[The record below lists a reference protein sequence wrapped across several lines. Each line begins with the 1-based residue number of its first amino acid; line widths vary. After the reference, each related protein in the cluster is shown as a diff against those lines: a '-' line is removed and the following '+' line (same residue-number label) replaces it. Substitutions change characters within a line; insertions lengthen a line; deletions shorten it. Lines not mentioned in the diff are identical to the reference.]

1 MTKVTV
7 GIDIGSTSVKA
18 VAADDDGN
26 VVRRTRI
33 PHELRSPQPD
43 QLEHD
48 AATAW
53 RHDVVRAFEE
63 ISSGLDVA
71 AVNVAAM
78 VPSLCA
84 VDDDGIPVTPGL
96 LYGDARGR
104 GTPGLNPAESGEF
117 LKMLEWTAEQAPD
130 AAGYWPA
137 QAVANHALAGEGVI
151 DFVTAMSCT
160 PVFTFEGWDADVAA
174 GAGASV
180 EQLPKLVMGAKPAG
194 TVDGATLAPGTI
206 DAFGEQQVAGAEN
219 DGDVLVIFG
228 ATLVIWAVVPEWQEA
243 PGLWTVPHTAPGK
256 CLIGGASN
264 AGGLFLNWATGFMA
278 SPSGQLHPDHV
289 PVWLPYVRGERTPL
303 HDPAVRSSIHDMDL
317 TTGAKNLE
325 RAAYEAAG
333 FVIRHHLDIAGLTAR
348 RIVASGGGVRVPE
361 WLQAVADA
369 TETPVDAVAV
379 PEGGALGA
387 AWLARSVIGLE
398 DEGVTGLRWART
410 GERYEP
416 REAWTGPARQRY
428 ARFRQETAR
437 LVAEA

>member
-48 AATAW
+48 AGTAW
-53 RHDVVRAFEE
+53 RRDVLRAFDE
-63 ISSGLDVA
+63 ISSGLDVE

-84 VDDDGIPVTPGL
+84 VDSEGIPITPGL
-96 LYGDARGR
+96 LYGDVRGR
-104 GTPGLNPAESGEF
+104 GTPGLNPSESGEF

-130 AAGYWPA
+130 AVGYWPA
-137 QAVANHALAGEGVI
+137 QAVANHALAGQGAI

-180 EQLPKLVMGAKPAG
+180 EQLPTLVMGAKPVG
-194 TVDGATLAPGTI
+194 TVGGATLAPGTI
-206 DAFGEQQVAGAEN
+206 DAFAEQQVAGAEN

-228 ATLVIWAVVPEWQEA
+228 ATLVIWAVVPDWQEA

-264 AGGLFLNWATGFMA
+264 AGGLFLNWAMGFMA
-278 SPSGQLHPDHV
+278 PPSGQLRPDDV

-303 HDPAVRSSIHDMDL
+303 HDPDIRSSIHDMDFA
-317 TTGAKNLE
+317 TGAKSLE

-333 FVIRHHLDIAGLTAR
+333 FVIRHHLDIAGLTPR

-361 WLQAVADA
+361 WMQAVADA
-369 TETPVDAVAV
+369 TELTVEAVAV

-387 AWLARSVIGLE
+387 AWLARAVIGLE

-410 GERYEP
+410 AERYEP
-416 REAWTGPARQRY
+416 DEAWTDPARQRY

-437 LVAEA
+437 LVAKG